1 MRSTKNKEQFFKKQK
16 IEAEQKVMAKKIQE
30 LQDQVKNSR
39 NKTEEEKETF
49 DEKMKSGLQT
59 KAEVEAEFEKLT
71 DLKRTL

>member
-16 IEAEQKVMAKKIQE
+16 IEQEQKAMAKKIQE

>member
-49 DEKMKSGLQT
+49 DEKMKGGLQT

>member
-1 MRSTKNKEQFFKKQK
+1 
-16 IEAEQKVMAKKIQE
+16 MAKKIQE